1 MTQQL
6 VGTELVF
13 TQYFN
18 AAERQVL
25 PDEAIEFLTEL
36 VVKFAQSRRELL
48 AARVSWQ
55 KNIDQGALPYFISET
70 NSIREGDWR
79 IQGIPA
85 DLRDR
90 RVEITGPVERK
101 MVINALNANV
111 KVFMADFEDSLAP
124 SWDKVIDGQI
134 NLHDAVK
141 GTISYA
147 NESGKI
153 YQLKPNPAVL
163 IARVRG
169 LHLPEKHV
177 KWQGKI
183 FLVDCSISLCISII
197 TISNYLPMAAAL
209 IFICRKCSLIRKPLG
224 GVMFSPLPS
233 SASAYRKAPLKPRY

>member
-90 RVEITGPVERK
+90 RVEITGP
-101 MVINALNANV
+101 
-111 KVFMADFEDSLAP
+111 
-124 SWDKVIDGQI
+124 G
-134 NLHDAVK
+134 
-141 GTISYA
+141 
-147 NESGKI
+147 
-153 YQLKPNPAVL
+153 
-163 IARVRG
+163 
-169 LHLPEKHV
+169 
-177 KWQGKI
+177 
-183 FLVDCSISLCISII
+183 
-197 TISNYLPMAAAL
+197 
-209 IFICRKCSLIRKPLG
+209 
-224 GVMFSPLPS
+224 
-233 SASAYRKAPLKPRY
+233 